1 MNGVRFY
8 MMWMKIYVRR
18 ERLIGVSLLC
28 WILKGVKIKVL
39 WKKKLEI
46 LFDNYFFVR
55 MEKI

>member
-1 MNGVRFY
+1 MNVVRFY

-28 WILKGVKIKVL
+28 WILKGVKRKVL
-39 WKKKLEI
+39 WKKNLEI